1 MDGGEK
7 SRQVGELDLIVEQ
20 LLVSGSLSAQPPLDA
35 EVCCD
40 TTQSHRAAE
49 RAEGDVV
56 PDPIAA
62 AQFDAVVGPA
72 CEVHQR
78 HGLEGGRRNRIREQE
93 CATMPASANR
103 LVSKPSSAGS
113 R

>member
-20 LLVSGSLSAQPPLDA
+20 LLVSDSLAGEPPLDA
-35 EVCCD
+35 EPRCN
-40 TTQSHRAAE
+40 TIQSHRAAD

-62 AQFDAVVGPA
+62 SLFHAVVGSA
-72 CEVHQR
+72 CEVHHR
-78 HGLEGGRRNRIREQE
+78 HSLEWGAAQPDPRASMPDDAGLGEPAGVEAKLRR
-93 CATMPASANR
+93 
-103 LVSKPSSAGS
+103 V
-113 R
+113 